1 MKIKKII
8 ITGCCGF
15 IGFSL
20 SKKLLVNNN
29 IKIIGIDTI
38 NDYYD
43 VNLKKQR
50 LKILNENKN
59 FQFKKIDIKNYNLL
73 EKIFKNKKID
83 IVYNLAAQAGVQYS
97 IKNPKKYMDS
107 NCVGFFNILELSR
120 INRIK
125 KIFYASS
132 SSVYGDSKKFPVK
145 ENFDLNPKNF
155 YGFSKKA
162 NEEMA
167 AIYSRY
173 YNIKIIG
180 LRFFTVF
187 GPWGRPDLVINK
199 LIDSFYKNKIFY
211 LNNFGKHMRDFTYID
226 DVINIIIKLSKSNK
240 IKQKNDIFNICGSK
254 PISLIHLVKLFNKI
268 VGNSKITKRSFQK
281 GDILKSY
288 GSNQKLIKVLGK
300 IKFTNFDEGFISTLK
315 WYQKYHKL
323 N

>member
-1 MKIKKII
+1 MWVYWFQSFKK
-8 ITGCCGF
+8 TTCD
-15 IGFSL
+15 
-20 SKKLLVNNN
+20 KN

-125 KIFYASS
+125 TIFYASS

-145 ENFDLNPKNF
+145 ENFNLNPKNF

-254 PISLIHLVKLFNKI
+254 PISLIHLVKLFKKI

-315 WYQKYHKL
+315 WYQKYNKL

>member
-20 SKKLLVNNN
+20 SKKLLINKN

-125 KIFYASS
+125 TIFYASS

-155 YGFSKKA
+155 YGFSKRA

-199 LIDSFYKNKIFY
+199 LIDTFYKNKIFY

-254 PISLIHLVKLFNKI
+254 PISLIHLVKLFKKI

-288 GSNQKLIKVLGK
+288 GSNQKLIKILGK
-300 IKFTNFDEGFISTLK
+300 IEFTNFDEGFISTLK